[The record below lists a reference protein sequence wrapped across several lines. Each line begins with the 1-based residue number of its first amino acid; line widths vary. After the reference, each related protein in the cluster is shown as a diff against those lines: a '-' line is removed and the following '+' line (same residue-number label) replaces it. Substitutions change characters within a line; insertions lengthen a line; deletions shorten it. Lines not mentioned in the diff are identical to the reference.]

1 MADSGHLGKHL
12 FREVN
17 FPAIPVSGH
26 RMTLIRDFSAFA
38 CRLTLLL
45 CALAAPGW
53 AEVHFIAPVSAPL
66 ASGPG
71 ADGSRT
77 RPWSSLSEAFAS
89 GTIAGGD
96 ILRLLDGDH
105 GQVLLSQIAF
115 DSAVTIMPE
124 DGATAHLSGLEI
136 RQSANL
142 LFRGLKIWPHEPGK
156 GPLVTTDTRSSSII
170 FQGLDV
176 RSREDAET
184 YPGWSKEDWL
194 STRRGGIRIE
204 GPDNAILDSSFTGMA
219 FAIGATGPRNRVE
232 GNVVRGFSGDGARV
246 LGDGSVFRG
255 NRIEDCVQVDDNHA
269 DGFQSWSRG
278 PKGES
283 GKGTVQGL
291 TIEYNIIREWAHP
304 TVSPLRCSLQG
315 IGMFDGM
322 FEDVVIANNFVQVS
336 APHGITVAGGVRTRI
351 VHNTVINNRAPHAKF
366 PWIRL
371 PPHKNGTPATD
382 GLIANNIATVLQ
394 YARKPEFR
402 ITASGNLTGMAPARI
417 FADPAKGDFR
427 PRPGGPAEGKGDPA
441 HRLPLDLFGVSRDET
456 PDIGAIE
463 FR

>member
-1 MADSGHLGKHL
+1 MSRVRSL
-12 FREVN
+12 F
-17 FPAIPVSGH
+17 S
-26 RMTLIRDFSAFA
+26 SA
-38 CRLTLLL
+38 LW
-45 CALAAPGW
+45 LAAAVSTLSTPLW
-53 AEVHFIAPVSAPL
+53 AGVHFIAPLESTEAT
-66 ASGPG
+66 A
-71 ADGSRT
+71 ADGSRA
-77 RPWSSLSEAFAS
+77 RPWPSLSAAFAS
-89 GTIAGGD
+89 GQVAGGD
-96 ILRLLDGDH
+96 ELRLLAGHH
-105 GQVLLSQIAF
+105 GQVALSQITF
-115 DSAVTIMPE
+115 DTPVIIAAE
-124 DGATAHLSGLEI
+124 EGAKAHLDGLEV

-142 LFRGLKIWPHEPGK
+142 IFRNLLIWPRAPGK
-156 GPLVTTDTRSSSII
+156 GPLVTTDTRSLMII
-170 FQGLDV
+170 FQGLDI

-194 STRRGGIRIE
+194 TSRRGGIRIE
-204 GPDNAILDSSFTGMA
+204 GPDNAILDSRFTGMA

-283 GKGTVQGL
+283 GKGTVHGL
-291 TIEYNIIREWAHP
+291 TISHNIIREWAHP

-322 FEDVVIANNFVQVS
+322 YEDIIIENNFVQVS
-336 APHGITVAGGVRTRI
+336 APHGITVAGGVRVKI
-351 VHNTVINNRAPHAKF
+351 VQNTVINSRTPPHAKF
-366 PWIRL
+366 PWISL
-371 PPHKNGTPATD
+371 PAHKNGTPATD
-382 GLIANNIATVLQ
+382 GLIANNIATILQ

-417 FADPAKGDFR
+417 FMDPAKGDFR

-441 HRLPLDLFGVSRDET
+441 QSLPVDLFGAPRDAA

>member
-1 MADSGHLGKHL
+1 M
-12 FREVN
+12 R
-17 FPAIPVSGH
+17 
-26 RMTLIRDFSAFA
+26 RIRS
-38 CRLTLLL
+38 LLHSSIW
-45 CALAAPGW
+45 LAASFCLFAAPLW
-53 AEVHFIAPVSAPL
+53 AEVHFIAPPEATETSR
-66 ASGPG
+66 
-71 ADGSRT
+71 ADGSPAH
-77 RPWSSLSEAFAS
+77 PWPSLSEAFAS
-89 GTIAGGD
+89 GRIAGGD
-96 ILRLLDGDH
+96 ELRLLEGNH
-105 GQVLLSQIAF
+105 GLVSLSQIAF
-115 DSAVTIMPE
+115 DTAVTITAAE
-124 DGATAHLSGLEI
+124 GAAAHLDGLNI

-142 LFRGLKIWPHEPGK
+142 LIRNLQIWPREPGK
-156 GPLVTTDTRSSSII
+156 GPLVTTDTRSSGII
-170 FQGLDV
+170 FQGLDI
-176 RSREDAET
+176 RSRADAET

-194 STRRGGIRIE
+194 TSRRGGIRIE
-204 GPDNAILDSSFTGMA
+204 GPDNAILDSAFTGLA

-255 NRIEDCVQVDDNHA
+255 NRIEDCVQVNDNHA

-283 GKGTVQGL
+283 GKGTVHGL
-291 TIEYNIIREWAHP
+291 TISHNIIREWAHP
-304 TVSPLRCSLQG
+304 TLSSLRCSLQG

-322 FEDVVIANNFVQVS
+322 FEDVVIENNFVQVS
-336 APHGITVAGGVRTRI
+336 APHGITVAGGIRVRI

-371 PPHKNGTPATD
+371 SVHKNGTPSTD
-382 GLIANNIATVLQ
+382 GLIANNIATILQ

-417 FADPAKGDFR
+417 FADPAKDDFR
-427 PRPGGPAEGKGDPA
+427 PRPGGPAEGRGDPA
-441 HRLPLDLFGVSRDET
+441 YRLPLDLFGASRDET